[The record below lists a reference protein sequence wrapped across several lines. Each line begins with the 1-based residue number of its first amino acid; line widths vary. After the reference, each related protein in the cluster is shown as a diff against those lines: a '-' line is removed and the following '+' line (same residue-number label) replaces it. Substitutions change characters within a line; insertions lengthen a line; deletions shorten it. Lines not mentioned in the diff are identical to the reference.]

1 MSGLFEVKPDEPF
14 RSVATGQPCVSLLHL
29 LHGEKD
35 KTNDATKAAVAISPS
50 GSIHSRDQVSALS

>member
-1 MSGLFEVKPDEPF
+1 MGLF

-50 GSIHSRDQVSALS
+50 GSVHSRSNFGTLLSGRR